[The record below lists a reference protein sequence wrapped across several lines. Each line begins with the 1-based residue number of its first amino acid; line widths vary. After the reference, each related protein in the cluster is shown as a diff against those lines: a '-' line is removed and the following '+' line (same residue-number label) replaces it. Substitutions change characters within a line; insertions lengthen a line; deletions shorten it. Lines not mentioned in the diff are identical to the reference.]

1 MDHAKEI
8 EDLFHQYKKD
18 VHNFLLYYMKTTDVD
33 DVFQETFSNA
43 YKALNHNAAISN
55 TRSWIISIA
64 RNAAIDYLR
73 KEESYKKK
81 LERFKNKNVR
91 HNPLSVDEQVQLDE
105 RKTAILNAI
114 YQLKKSYQEV
124 VILRGLKEFS
134 VSEAAHILNWN
145 ENKVK
150 LTYHRALKKLR
161 QILDQGGDRIGSL

>member
-1 MDHAKEI
+1 MDNAKDI
-8 EDLFHQYKKD
+8 EELFHQYKKD
-18 VHNFLLYYMKTTDVD
+18 VHNFLLYYMKTSDID
-33 DVFQETFSNA
+33 DVFQETFVNA
-43 YKALNHNAAISN
+43 LKALNHHAVVSS
-55 TRSWIISIA
+55 TRSWLISIA

-73 KEESYKKK
+73 KENSHKKK
-81 LERFKNKNVR
+81 VDNIKIKNVR
-91 HNPLSVDEQVQLDE
+91 QNPLSVDEQVQLDE

-134 VSEAAHILNWN
+134 VSETARILNWN